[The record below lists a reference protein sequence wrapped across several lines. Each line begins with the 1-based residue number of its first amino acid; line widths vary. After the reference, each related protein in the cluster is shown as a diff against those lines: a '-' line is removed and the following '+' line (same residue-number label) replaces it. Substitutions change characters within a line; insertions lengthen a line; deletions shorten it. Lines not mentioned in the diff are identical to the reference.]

1 MPIASPSWP
10 MASGCCTAAD
20 HRSHE
25 ATLTRA
31 SPVAPGAV
39 RKRRAAAMSGL
50 CRPADRIHSNDESFA
65 LEDFYR
71 GTEVMTRLLHE
82 MAL

>member
-1 MPIASPSWP
+1 
-10 MASGCCTAAD
+10 
-20 HRSHE
+20 
-25 ATLTRA
+25 
-31 SPVAPGAV
+31 
-39 RKRRAAAMSGL
+39 MSGL